1 MGVLIYVDIKDME
14 NLEVLM
20 RKLDLI
26 HKRFES
32 KEIFTTQFYMQLK
45 DGSIV
50 TLEEYENNLVSQTN
64 E

>member
-1 MGVLIYVDIKDME
+1 MGDSEI
-14 NLEVLM
+14 LM

-26 HKRFES
+26 HKRFDP
-32 KEIFTTQFYMQLK
+32 KETFTTQFYMQLK

-50 TLEEYENNLVSQTN
+50 TLEEYENNLISQTN

>member
-32 KEIFTTQFYMQLK
+32 IEIFPTQFYMQLK
-45 DGSIV
+45 DGSVI
-50 TLEEYENNLVSQTN
+50 TLEEYENNFEKV
-64 E
+64 

>member
-1 MGVLIYVDIKDME
+1 
-14 NLEVLM
+14 M
-20 RKLDLI
+20 RKPDLI

-32 KEIFTTQFYMQLK
+32 KETLTTQFYMQLK

-50 TLEEYENNLVSQTN
+50 TLEEYENNLISQTN